1 MNHKRQ
7 VKEKLGHVA
16 RGTNSRLPFD
26 LVQTRTQ
33 SLLIYSRKGIRK
45 RQFETRKSAW
55 EGVRKSDA
63 PRTH

>member
-1 MNHKRQ
+1 MNHKQQ
-7 VKEKLGHVA
+7 VKEKLGHLA

-33 SLLIYSRKGIRK
+33 SSLIYSRKGIRK
-45 RQFETRKSAW
+45 RQFEARKSAW
-55 EGVRKSDA
+55 EEMRKSDE

>member
-26 LVQTRTQ
+26 LFQTRTQ
-33 SLLIYSRKGIRK
+33 SPQRKGIRK
-45 RQFETRKSAW
+45 RQFEARKSAW

>member
-33 SLLIYSRKGIRK
+33 SPFSQRNTEEAI
-45 RQFETRKSAW
+45 
-55 EGVRKSDA
+55 
-63 PRTH
+63 